1 MIKRSF
7 SLQKK
12 KKKGREKMKRRKKKI
27 KTKKLLM
34 FTGRSLIVQ
43 SQTDQRSE
51 IENKR
56 IG

>member
-7 SLQKK
+7 SLQK